1 MKRKTSKTS
10 KTSPAFFLLFFFF
23 LFGQFNSNISHAKPF
38 SSKVSIEIPNVT
50 PISHVRK
57 IAVLGKDNRISLPA
71 KYQALAA
78 GVGIIGQPGKKGW
91 RCTAFCVA
99 PNIIATNA
107 HCIVRNPT
115 MGKRLN
121 LAKTI
126 FILPALTKS
135 PLNHKYK
142 PRISYPEYVH
152 QKMPGL
158 SVYSGNYAEARY
170 LNSQK
175 QDWAFTK
182 LIHSVCRGRTLDFGK
197 EKLKQIKKAAQK
209 NDVFMIGYHGD
220 KDMSERLYS
229 NKCRIRSRNNK
240 TFFMKKQRRQMTREA
255 LLLPHTCDA
264 FKGSSGSPIFLKTAN
279 NYKVIGINL
288 GSLKY
293 EHFRIKRNR
302 YTGKIISR
310 KKLKTG
316 KETNIAIQ
324 PKIFLEGLKRFQ
336 EETLLTNIEQFRS
349 FQKGLKTLNFYRG
362 KIDGQFGKQT
372 KRAIYAFEKK
382 MKLAPIGLPTQELLD
397 TLNIEIHKQKIFKQ

>member
-1 MKRKTSKTS
+1 MTRERPKTNSIVFM
-10 KTSPAFFLLFFFF
+10 FFISF
-23 LFGQFNSNISHAKPF
+23 LFISPVF
-38 SSKVSIEIPNVT
+38 DVTSSEA
-50 PISHVRK
+50 
-57 IAVLGKDNRISLPA
+57 AVLGKDDRKSLPEQ
-71 KYQALAA
+71 YQAIAA
-78 GVGIIGQPGKKGW
+78 GIGVIGQPGAKGW

-99 PNIIATNA
+99 PNIVATNA

-115 MGKRLN
+115 VGKRLN

-152 QKMPGL
+152 KKMPGL
-158 SVYSGNYAEARY
+158 SIYSGNYAEAKY

-182 LIHSVCRGRTLDFGK
+182 LIHSVCRGRTLSFTNKTIK
-197 EKLKQIKKAAQK
+197 EVQKAAKK
-209 NDVFMIGYHGD
+209 NNLFMIGYHGD

-229 NKCRIRSRNNK
+229 DKCRIRSRNNR
-240 TFFMKKQRRQMTREA
+240 TFFLKKQRRQMTRDA
-255 LLLPHTCDA
+255 VLLPHTCDA
-264 FKGSSGSPIFLKTAN
+264 FKGSSGSPIILKN
-279 NYKVIGINL
+279 KDSYKVVGINL

-316 KETNIAIQ
+316 RETNIAIQ
-324 PKIFLEGLKRFQ
+324 PKIFTDGLKRF
-336 EETLLTNIEQFRS
+336 EKETLLTNLIQFKKV
-349 FQKGLKTLNFYRG
+349 QTGLKALGLYKG
-362 KIDGQFGKQT
+362 KIDGRFGRRT
-372 KRAIYAFEKK
+372 KKAIFAFETK
-382 MKLAPIGLPTQELLD
+382 MGLAPMGLPTQELYRK
-397 TLNIEIHKQKIFKQ
+397 IHREVLKEKSSKL